1 MIAPH
6 YRPSATSRKQPPSFV
21 VMKPRL
27 RSVAPLLLL
36 FLSGCVVGP
45 DMQPPETP
53 LPAKFSEGGKTSNG
67 DITTAEWWTAF
78 SDPRLNRL
86 VSKGMSENLSVLQ
99 ALEAIEQSREAVV
112 TAGAGSLPSLAGSA
126 SETVSKTNG
135 VNATAQRST
144 TSGSLTAS
152 WLLDLFGQYKRAKE
166 SAEASLDA
174 SYASADV
181 ARLTVI
187 SNVATYYINARYYQ
201 QLLAIARDNLRSR
214 RETLNL
220 TKAQLEAGAAS
231 QLNVVQAEGLVN
243 STLADI
249 PGLETSFRQQVHH
262 LSTLLGEPAT
272 TLVSDMQKGGP
283 QPVARDRIKAGI
295 PADLIRNRPDIRKAE
310 RTLAASVAN
319 IGVAESKLYP
329 SIQLSGSIS
338 PSYLASTP
346 LTGGLTSW
354 SFGPTLSL
362 PIFEG
367 GALRANVKSAEAAA
381 RGAYFAWKQSVLQ
394 GVEDTENAMVAYSR
408 DRATVSAS
416 RAAVKNYQDAL
427 NLSMTNYK
435 NGASSLLDVLDAQR
449 SVTTAQQSLA
459 AAIRQS
465 ALDYVSLN
473 VAVGG
478 GYAAGKAGE

>member
-1 MIAPH
+1 
-6 YRPSATSRKQPPSFV
+6 
-21 VMKPRL
+21 MKPIL
-27 RSVAPLLLL
+27 RSAAPLLLL
-36 FLSGCVVGP
+36 ILSGCVVGP
-45 DMQPPETP
+45 DMQSPQTS
-53 LPAKFSEGGKTSNG
+53 LPAKFSEGGKASN
-67 DITTAEWWTAF
+67 DDVTTATWWTAF

-86 VSKGMSENLSVLQ
+86 VSEGVSENLSVLQ

-112 TAGAGSLPSLAGSA
+112 SAGSGSLPSLTGSA
-126 SETVSKTNG
+126 SETLSKTNG

-144 TSGSLTAS
+144 STGSLTAS
-152 WLLDLFGQYKRAKE
+152 WLLDLFGQYRRAKE

-214 RETLNL
+214 RETLDL
-220 TKAQLEAGAAS
+220 TKAQLDAGAAS
-231 QLNVVQAEGLVN
+231 RLSVVQAEGLVN
-243 STLADI
+243 STLSDI

-262 LSTLLGEPAT
+262 ISTLLGLPAA
-272 TLVSDMQKGGP
+272 TLVADMQKGGS
-283 QPVARDRIKAGI
+283 QPVARDRVKTGI
-295 PADLIRNRPDIRKAE
+295 PADLVRNRPDIRRAE
-310 RTLAASVAN
+310 KTLAASVAN

-338 PSYLASTP
+338 PSYVGSSVLS
-346 LTGGLTSW
+346 GGLTSW
-354 SFGPTLSL
+354 SFGPSLTL
-362 PIFEG
+362 PIFDG
-367 GALRANVKSAEAAA
+367 GALRANIKSAEAAA
-381 RGAYFAWKQSVLQ
+381 RQNYFAWKQTVLT
-394 GVEDTENAMVAYSR
+394 GVEETENAMVAYSR
-408 DRATVSAS
+408 DRATVAAA
-416 RAAVKNYQDAL
+416 RAAVKNYQEAL

-449 SVTTAQQSLA
+449 SVATAQQSLA

-478 GYAAGKAGE
+478 GYAAGKVGQ